1 MRSSRR
7 VAVAWGL
14 LAALAFG
21 ASAPACGTDA
31 EATGAK
37 PSAGVS
43 TGFKPSANCP
53 DPTKSTGLR
62 TPCYVANFRPK
73 AWVLGDSISAG
84 STYPAWRYAFYT
96 AYAGRINMV
105 GTLFQ
110 GGTPDI
116 MPGQEFHD
124 AIGGLSTAQMIV
136 AVLPRQTTV
145 QPDIVLCMQGIN
157 DIVGGADAATVL
169 SRLSTA
175 YDIIWAT
182 GSPSKPWLQIV
193 AIAMLKPLIPAYDA
207 VVVQVNAGLPALIA
221 SKPYSAHITFISG
234 TYNSIQP
241 QTISFGAYADEIH
254 PYSPGGYLQFVVPVI
269 AGTKAAIQRARPY
282 RIVN

>member
-1 MRSSRR
+1 MRSSKR

-21 ASAPACGTDA
+21 VAAPACGTDA
-31 EATGAK
+31 EATGIRPATQHCSESNSPK
-37 PSAGVS
+37 TAGIQIPCAVS
-43 TGFKPSANCP
+43 N
-53 DPTKSTGLR
+53 
-62 TPCYVANFRPK
+62 YIPK
-73 AWVLGDSISAG
+73 TWVLGDSISAG

-96 AYAGRINMV
+96 AYAGKIQMV

-136 AVLPRQTTV
+136 AVLPRMTTV

-157 DIVGGADAATVL
+157 DIEGGANAATVL

-182 GSPSKPWLQIV
+182 GSPTKPWLQIV
-193 AIAMLKPLIPAYDA
+193 SIAMLKALIPAYD
-207 VVVQVNAGLPALIA
+207 VVVQQVNAGIPAMIA
-221 SKPYSAHITFISG
+221 SKPYASHVTFIAG

-254 PYSPGGYLQFVVPVI
+254 PYSPGGYLQYSVPVI
-269 AGTKAAIQRARPY
+269 AGARAAIQRARPS
-282 RIVN
+282 RTSN